1 MSSIRKYILGQVMK
15 QALSQEEAKKL
26 LTELA
31 SPAPQEAGASAA
43 DHAVPAPAIQEIA
56 IIGMAGRFPMANNA
70 EQFWQLLRNG
80 VNCIR
85 PLPEP
90 RRKDFEHVLRNPS
103 FTEFLIGAPIPPD
116 DVPFAHANAGYLEEV
131 DKFDTAFFGIPP
143 VEAMFMDPHQ
153 RLALELAWE
162 TMEDAGYGGR
172 TLYGTNTGIYIGK
185 EGTNH
190 SLYRY
195 TTVGNPMKLTG
206 SWESILASRISY
218 LFNFR
223 GPCMVIDTACSSG
236 LVSVHMAAQAIMNGD
251 CDQAIAG
258 GMNASITGEFNTRYQ
273 GSMAMDAVES
283 KDGTIRTFDARAN
296 GTVWGEGVALV
307 MLKPLARA
315 LADGD
320 HIHAIIKGSA
330 INNDGASNGL
340 TAPNADAQTQVII
353 KAWQKAKIDP
363 ATLSY
368 IEAHG
373 TGTVLGDPIE
383 FKGLTEA
390 FRKFTPKRQ
399 FCAIGSLKT
408 NMGHL
413 VGCSGVASLFKVVKS
428 LQARE
433 MAPTINFGKPNP
445 YINFLNGPLYVNDA
459 LRPWHSDGPRRA
471 ALSSFGFSHTNC
483 HMVMEQAPERQS
495 GAAPKAAYCFTL
507 AAYNQQVLLDF
518 VEHMRL
524 FCQRDDWNLADVCY
538 TMNTGR
544 GHYPYRLAIIAADKE
559 QLRQGLQQA
568 AGLISGETSQPSAGT
583 AITTTAATAA
593 AATAASA
600 MSSSGT
606 ATAGRQNAA
615 LLFHGKHEIVSEK
628 KRQVEPHE
636 ITDKQKKA
644 LSDQSAGLLEQFLA
658 SGGQDRAQL
667 SQIAQSYVTGADV
680 PWTTFY
686 RNEARLRVSLPPYP
700 LQRIRVWPDPKIS
713 KIVALDSRLHPL
725 VEQVASRS
733 AQEVVFESR
742 FNSNT
747 HWVLSDHKIKGTC
760 VVPGTTYLE
769 MARFAAK
776 EAEGWNEIEL
786 KDVFFLVPMVVEAG
800 DTRRVRVRV
809 RRGEGTANASN
820 SAGNNGNS
828 ATGSNPG
835 SGPHGAAGSISF
847 EIESC
852 ALASEGSNNGGNTDG
867 AGTTAADGDWVR
879 HVEGRISP
887 LSGTPRAPIDLA
899 GLKARAHETIEEYQG
914 VSDTGVFQ
922 FGQHWDATRAAWRI
936 GDDALARL
944 ALPNVLQGELA
955 VFRLHP
961 SVLDNAVNLTSQ
973 TTGAT
978 YLPFTYKSFKMF
990 AGFTPEM
997 YTLVLP
1003 KGARGAK
1010 AADNAGAP
1018 DSTTAG
1024 NPAAGGG
1031 TTGKA
1036 VDVRSLPETL
1046 SYDVIL
1052 TDQDGNVL
1060 CEIGDYVAK
1069 KVSNFA
1075 FGAPGAGADGEYL
1088 ALRWV
1093 EQAASQ
1099 DATTTPAAVAPA
1111 AVAPAA
1117 VASAAVASAATPD
1130 RSGAT
1135 AAGKLALP
1143 AGKLLLVASGDL
1155 RQQDL
1160 LARALASHG
1169 VSVARLALLASGATV
1184 PAGVQGVAADEA
1196 SMARLVASDALQ
1208 DVAGVVFQVG
1218 GMAAAANAADFATAR
1233 HVSVDA
1239 LFHLGKALL
1248 TAKIK
1253 LPWGLA
1259 LHTQQAFAVDGS
1271 ESRIDPL
1278 GTASAALASVLGM
1291 ENQHLPCRILDT
1303 APASDDAGAQAIAR
1317 QLLATPAGRPLALRA
1332 GKIWV
1337 REMHA
1342 LRLAADTVP
1351 ETAGADAATTPA
1363 TNPAINATSNPAS
1376 NPASNEASNAAPQP
1390 ATNRAALRTDGVM
1403 LVTGGLGGLGLA
1415 TAAYLA
1421 DKGKHKVVLLGRSAL
1436 APRSEWAALAN
1447 GNDKQAAKDV
1457 AKYAAL
1463 NTLSG
1468 KLGALD
1474 YMACDIG
1481 NASELDA
1488 VLARVRAEHGPI
1500 RGVFHLAGVA
1510 GDGFLLRKTFERFD
1524 AVLKPKL
1531 EGSVNL
1537 YRATAQDDLDAFVL
1551 FSSITAVTGG
1561 EGQGDYAAANAFMD
1575 GLAWQARQ
1583 DGRKLLALNWP
1594 SWKQIGMAA
1603 DFAVDERH
1611 TPFVALNPEDAFARL
1626 DRVRAHGLVQ
1636 ILPSSLNAP
1645 AIAAVR
1651 DALPFVL
1658 AADLARKLAQFAAQ
1672 ADKQAGGAKGGPQAV
1687 TNVDDIKVA
1696 IRGKSE
1702 EELTPTEIILAK
1714 VYGVVLG
1721 LAEVDV
1727 FTNFQDMGGNS
1738 IIATHLLKVI
1748 DSQFPGLV
1756 DISDVFS
1763 YSSVDEMAAYVD
1775 EKRARLQPPPAATEA
1790 DTANAASGT
1799 AAAPPAE
1806 VNWEDMIDQVLDDG
1820 ASIDSILDKI

>member
-43 DHAVPAPAIQEIA
+43 DNAVPAPAIQEIA

-103 FTEFLIGAPIPPD
+103 YTEFLIGAAIPPD

-172 TLYGTNTGIYIGK
+172 TLFGTHTGIYIGK

-307 MLKPLARA
+307 MLKPLAKA

-518 VEHMRL
+518 VERMRL

-544 GHYPYRLAIIAADKE
+544 GHYPYRLAIIAADKD
-559 QLRQGLQQA
+559 QLRQGLQLA
-568 AGLISGETSQPSAGT
+568 AGLISGEAS
-583 AITTTAATAA
+583 AA
-593 AATAASA
+593 AVAGAP
-600 MSSSGT
+600 
-606 ATAGRQNAA
+606 GRQNAA

-658 SGGQDRAQL
+658 SGGQDLAQL

-725 VEQVASRS
+725 VEQVASRN

-809 RRGEGTANASN
+809 RRGEATGNASR

-835 SGPHGAAGSISF
+835 SDPHAASASISF

-852 ALASEGSNNGGNTDG
+852 ALASDASNNAGNSD
-867 AGTTAADGDWVR
+867 AADGDWVR

-1010 AADNAGAP
+1010 AGDPAATSGSTAAG
-1018 DSTTAG
+1018 ST
-1024 NPAAGGG
+1024 AAGGDQS
-1031 TTGKA
+1031 GKPA
-1036 VDVRSLPETL
+1036 VDVKSLPETL

-1075 FGAPGAGADGEYL
+1075 FGAPGAGADGEYM

-1099 DATTTPAAVAPA
+1099 DATTTAA
-1111 AVAPAA
+1111 
-1117 VASAAVASAATPD
+1117 
-1130 RSGAT
+1130 
-1135 AAGKLALP
+1135 AAGKP

-1155 RQQDL
+1155 TQQDL

-1169 VSVARLALLASGATV
+1169 VSVARLVLLALGATA
-1184 PAGVQGVAADEA
+1184 PAGVQGVTADEA

-1208 DVAGVVFQVG
+1208 DVTGVVFQVG
-1218 GMAAAANAADFATAR
+1218 GGAAAANAADFAAAR

-1303 APASDDAGAQAIAR
+1303 APASDDAGAAAIAR

-1342 LRLAADTVP
+1342 LRLAADAVA
-1351 ETAGADAATTPA
+1351 EVGGADAAA
-1363 TNPAINATSNPAS
+1363 NPAINASSNPAS
-1376 NPASNEASNAAPQP
+1376 NSAINANSNAAAQT
-1390 ATNRAALRTDGVM
+1390 ATKRGALRTDGVM

-1415 TAAYLA
+1415 TASYLA

-1436 APRSEWAALAN
+1436 APRGEWAALAN
-1447 GNDKQAAKDV
+1447 GSDKQA

-1463 NTLSG
+1463 NALSG
-1468 KLGALD
+1468 QLGALD

-1537 YRATAQDDLDAFVL
+1537 YRATANDDLDAFVL

-1611 TPFVALNPEDAFARL
+1611 TPFVALNPDDAFARL

-1636 ILPSSLNAP
+1636 ILPSSLNAA

-1775 EKRARLQPPPAATEA
+1775 EKRARLQPPPATSEA
-1790 DTANAASGT
+1790 DAANAATAAAGT
-1799 AAAPPAE
+1799 AAAGTEAAAPAE

>member
-31 SPAPQEAGASAA
+31 SPVPQEAGSTET
-43 DHAVPAPAIQEIA
+43 AVPAPAIQEIA

-103 FTEFLIGAPIPPD
+103 YTEFLIGAPIPPD

-307 MLKPLARA
+307 MLKPLAKA

-518 VEHMRL
+518 VERMRL

-544 GHYPYRLAIIAADKE
+544 GHYPYRLAIIAADKD

-568 AGLISGETSQPSAGT
+568 AGLISGETSQSSA
-583 AITTTAATAA
+583 AA
-593 AATAASA
+593 AATTTSA

-606 ATAGRQNAA
+606 AGHQNAA

-644 LSDQSAGLLEQFLA
+644 LSDQAATLLEQFLA
-658 SGGQDRAQL
+658 NGGQDLAQL

-686 RNEARLRVSLPPYP
+686 RNEARLRASLPPYP

-713 KIVALDSRLHPL
+713 KIVATDTRLHPL
-725 VEQVASRS
+725 VEQVATRS

-809 RRGEGTANASN
+809 RRGEASN
-820 SAGNNGNS
+820 SADNT
-828 ATGSNPG
+828 AT
-835 SGPHGAAGSISF
+835 ASISF

-852 ALASEGSNNGGNTDG
+852 ALASDASNNAGNSDVG
-867 AGTTAADGDWVR
+867 DSDWVR

-899 GLKARAHETIEEYQG
+899 DLKARAHETIEEYQG

-1010 AADNAGAP
+1010 AADNAGE
-1018 DSTTAG
+1018 DTA
-1024 NPAAGGG
+1024 
-1031 TTGKA
+1031 GKA
-1036 VDVRSLPETL
+1036 VDVKSLPETL

-1099 DATTTPAAVAPA
+1099 DATTTTAAATTSNGAGEPAAAKPA
-1111 AVAPAA
+1111 RP
-1117 VASAAVASAATPD
+1117 T
-1130 RSGAT
+1130 
-1135 AAGKLALP
+1135 
-1143 AGKLLLVASGDL
+1143 GKLLLVASGDL
-1155 RQQDL
+1155 TQQDL

-1169 VSVARLALLASGATV
+1169 VSVARLALLASGATA

-1196 SMARLVASDALQ
+1196 SIARLVASDALQ

-1218 GMAAAANAADFATAR
+1218 GVANAANAAANAADFAAAR

-1239 LFHLGKALL
+1239 LFHFGKALL

-1303 APASDDAGAQAIAR
+1303 APASDDAGAEAIAR

-1332 GKIWV
+1332 GKTWV

-1342 LRLAADTVP
+1342 LRLAADAAP
-1351 ETAGADAATTPA
+1351 EAAGADATTTSA
-1363 TNPAINATSNPAS
+1363 TNPANPA
-1376 NPASNEASNAAPQP
+1376 
-1390 ATNRAALRTDGVM
+1390 TLRTDGVM

-1436 APRSEWAALAN
+1436 APRGEWAALAN
-1447 GNDKQAAKDV
+1447 GSDKQA

-1463 NTLSG
+1463 NTLSS

-1488 VLARVRAEHGPI
+1488 VLTRVRAEHGPI

-1510 GDGFLLRKTFERFD
+1510 GDGFLLRKSFERFD

-1537 YRATAQDDLDAFVL
+1537 YRATANDDLDAFVL

-1611 TPFVALNPEDAFARL
+1611 TPFVALNPDDAFARL
-1626 DRVRAHGLVQ
+1626 DRVRAHDLVQ

-1672 ADKQAGGAKGGPQAV
+1672 ADKQAGGAKGGAQAV

-1775 EKRARLQPPPAATEA
+1775 EKRARLQPPPATTEA
-1790 DTANAASGT
+1790 DAANAAT
-1799 AAAPPAE
+1799 AAAGTEAAAPAE